1 MVFALNFPNAGMI
14 LWSDF
19 QSVKGEGP
27 QGFGS
32 LCQPPVPPPRT
43 SDPDAYKSPPVELVW
58 PHGRKYHL
66 ERSANWRAP
75 RHPTSA
81 NEQAKWPRRRG
92 REKSR
97 SRLVERGS
105 LWALTLCPGLRA
117 TSSSI
122 IKGLSRSTME
132 KLNCKTLQG
141 KLLLFL
147 GVRGSVLIC
156 KQYPLFSWAP
166 SLSSPSPSTL
176 PPPRSP
182 SLFRGNFRQARFSLK
197 TTTPLNKEDLQYLY
211 CLSISNLFCQ
221 GEHSENV
228 LCTHAKSKRRSARR
242 VLPVHMFRIC
252 VFSSWAAHGTAK
264 CTNRNKA
271 MCGLCALAATM
282 CIY

>member
-1 MVFALNFPNAGMI
+1 MKWFSVCKGWGSTG
-14 LWSDF
+14 LW
-19 QSVKGEGP
+19 Q
-27 QGFGS
+27 
-32 LCQPPVPPPRT
+32 PVPTPSSPPCT

-92 REKSR
+92 SEKSR

-105 LWALTLCPGLRA
+105 LWALTLCPGLRG
-117 TSSSI
+117 TSSSV

-156 KQYPLFSWAP
+156 KQYPLFSWVP

-176 PPPRSP
+176 PSPPRSP
-182 SLFRGNFRQARFSLK
+182 SLFCGNFRRARFSLK

-211 CLSISNLFCQ
+211 CLSIPNLFCQ

-228 LCTHAKSKRRSARR
+228 LCTRAKSKRTSARR

-252 VFSSWAAHGTAK
+252 VFSSWAAHATALFFLQL
-264 CTNRNKA
+264 R
-271 MCGLCALAATM
+271 
-282 CIY
+282 

>member
-1 MVFALNFPNAGMI
+1 MKTPRNPLHIYSDWTHNLITCWWRVSQYPYILTLHTSWNIYDLGQYLLTSVITPYSASLHVNYPSCYEMVFALNFPNAGMT

-32 LCQPPVPPPRT
+32 LCQPPIPAPLT

-105 LWALTLCPGLRA
+105 LSALTLCPGLRA
-117 TSSSI
+117 TSSSV

-176 PPPRSP
+176 PPPV
-182 SLFRGNFRQARFSLK
+182 SLFVPWEFQTGQILS
-197 TTTPLNKEDLQYLY
+197 EDY
-211 CLSISNLFCQ
+211 N
-221 GEHSENV
+221 
-228 LCTHAKSKRRSARR
+228 SAE
-242 VLPVHMFRIC
+242 
-252 VFSSWAAHGTAK
+252 
-264 CTNRNKA
+264 
-271 MCGLCALAATM
+271 
-282 CIY
+282 